1 MKWWPFPSKK
11 DNIAQPSIKDREPDA
26 QSGNINLRTTHEAF
40 TLDETVSRCVN
51 ILVDNSAEV
60 EFDVKKK
67 LPFTPITTINA
78 NMLNVLLNMRP
89 NPYMDIS
96 TFRRLIFTD
105 FYLGGRAFIYWDGS
119 SLYHIPESDMTVVA
133 SERLGYIQE
142 FKYGSDVVFAPNEII
157 YIKDNA
163 TNSQGASQ
171 ISGNARINSALDSI
185 NRKAKELAFK
195 ESYIDNGTI
204 LGMVLETDMV
214 MNRAYK
220 DRVVKE
226 ISIRYNRKTGQ
237 LSNAPIIL
245 DGGMKFKDVKS
256 SDMEALRIREDVEGF
271 NTDICTALGVPP
283 ILLNS
288 GNNANIRPNLE
299 LLFYLTILPSLRKFE
314 SAFEFF
320 FGYDLKLSTIN
331 VAALTPDLKAESDR
345 IVSQVNNGIITG
357 NEGRSALRLEPSKDS
372 IMDTIRIPQNISGSN
387 TGVSGQE
394 GGKPTQNETPKT

>member
-1 MKWWPFPSKK
+1 MAWWNIFKK
-11 DNIAQPSIKDREPDA
+11 DNIAQGNIKDREPDS
-26 QSGNINLRTTHEAF
+26 QTGNKNLRTTNDAF
-40 TLDETVSRCVN
+40 TLDETVSRCIN

-67 LPFTPITTINA
+67 LPFTPIASINPT
-78 NMLNVLLNMRP
+78 MLNVLLNMRP
-89 NPYMDIS
+89 NPYMDIN
-96 TFRRLIFTD
+96 TFKRLIYLD
-105 FYLGGRAFIYWDGS
+105 FYLGGRAFVYWDGT

-133 SERLGYIQE
+133 AEKGGYIQE
-142 FKYGSDVVFAPNEII
+142 FKYGSDLVFAPSEII

-163 TNSQGASQ
+163 TNSMGASQ
-171 ISGNARINSALDSI
+171 IAGNSRINAALDSI
-185 NRKAKELAFK
+185 NRKAKELDFK
-195 ESYIDNGTI
+195 ESYIDNGTL
-204 LGMVLETDMV
+204 LGMVIETDMV

-220 DRVVKE
+220 ERVVRD

-245 DGGMKFKDVKS
+245 DGGMRFKDVKS
-256 SDMEALRIREDVEGF
+256 TDLEALRIREDVEGF

-283 ILLNS
+283 ILLDS

-299 LLFYLTILPSLRKFE
+299 LLFYLTILPNLKKFE

-357 NEGRSALRLEPSKDS
+357 NEGRSALRLEPIKDP
-372 IMDTIRIPQNISGSN
+372 IMDEIRIPQNIAGSN
-387 TGVSGQE
+387 TGVTGQE
-394 GGKPTQNETPKT
+394 GGAPTTQEKPKK